1 MPRPIPMFNKLPDHR
16 KEKLA
21 NYKPAPGLR
30 KDDKRSLSPR
40 RTGATGG
47 PGSQD
52 SAMSGET
59 PAGEAAELLPDFGI
73 VGRLMIQGLALYF
86 IIVFRD
92 LLPLSRDGV
101 DGRTVLD
108 SIR

>member
-1 MPRPIPMFNKLPDHR
+1 
-16 KEKLA
+16 
-21 NYKPAPGLR
+21 
-30 KDDKRSLSPR
+30 
-40 RTGATGG
+40 
-47 PGSQD
+47 
-52 SAMSGET
+52 MSGET

-86 IIVFRD
+86 IIVFHE

-101 DGRTVLD
+101 EGRTVLD